1 MAEMDELFDLD
12 SILVE
17 EEPEEEISL
26 ATIASVGSNGVTLL
40 LDGAEEAGEKEYKV
54 NAGVWFAAGDRV
66 KVFKTSGTYIVEYV
80 VGKPMAEYPIPSG
93 GSDGQYLAK
102 NGSSGYGLKWVTP
115 STVHGIPAGGN
126 TGQVLA
132 KSSGTDYSVGWVN
145 AAQGIPS
152 GGTTGQ
158 VLQKR
163 TNTNYDVE
171 WVTPDTAHGIP
182 TGGTA
187 NQVLTKNSATNYDVK
202 WASAPSP
209 SEISNGSYTV
219 SLSSGGVLYPSRG
232 NIALGASNGYWYGCY
247 IKGSMRFGDSAYS
260 PNAIGF
266 FGHTPVSKQT
276 LYSSSTLANVITL
289 LQNYGLG

>member
-1 MAEMDELFDLD
+1 M
-12 SILVE
+12 
-17 EEPEEEISL
+17 
-26 ATIASVGSNGVTLL
+26 
-40 LDGAEEAGEKEYKV
+40 
-54 NAGVWFAAGDRV
+54 
-66 KVFKTSGTYIVEYV
+66 
-80 VGKPMAEYPIPSG
+80 
-93 GSDGQYLAK
+93 Q
-102 NGSSGYGLKWVTP
+102 
-115 STVHGIPAGGN
+115 
-126 TGQVLA
+126 
-132 KSSGTDYSVGWVN
+132 
-145 AAQGIPS
+145 
-152 GGTTGQ
+152 
-158 VLQKR
+158 
-163 TNTNYDVE
+163 

-232 NIALGASNGYWYGCY
+232 NIALGASNSYWQGCY